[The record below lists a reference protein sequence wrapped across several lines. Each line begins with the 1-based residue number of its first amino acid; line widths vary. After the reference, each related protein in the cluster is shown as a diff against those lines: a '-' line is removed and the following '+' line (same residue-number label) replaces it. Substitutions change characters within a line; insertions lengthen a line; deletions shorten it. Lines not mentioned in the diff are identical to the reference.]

1 MMSDKLEHRFVADTD
16 ADILALVLRPYI
28 PECRY
33 VLNTRVEVGRP
44 RAEGEA
50 PSLVGV
56 SANCAIP
63 ATFYIEDTG
72 HFNAVEFNLCY
83 NQLAYYAIAAAV
95 KYKLLDAF
103 STWDMEEY
111 RRRQLPDVLISKL
124 SSHFIR
130 PVHGASFNGWLDITK
145 ASVSSKGHIFLTMDV
160 CFTDSHDGLAR
171 GEVTLAI
178 VSRSTK

>member
-1 MMSDKLEHRFVADTD
+1 MSDNLQHRVVSDTD
-16 ADILALVLRPYI
+16 PDILALVLRPYI
-28 PECRY
+28 PQCRY
-33 VLNTRVEVGRP
+33 VLSTRVEVGRS

-56 SANCAIP
+56 YAQCAIP

-83 NQLAYYAIAAAV
+83 NQLAYYGIAAAV
-95 KYKLLDAF
+95 KHGLLDVFAG
-103 STWDMEEY
+103 WDMDEY

-130 PVHGASFNGWLDITK
+130 PVHGASFEGWLDFTK
-145 ASVSSKGHIFLTMDV
+145 ASTSSKGHIFLTMDV
-160 CFTDSHDGLAR
+160 CFTDSHDGLAK

-178 VSRSTK
+178 VSRSAK